1 MRLPAFKR
9 WANIPDPPPRDP
21 TKKTDVVGFRQA
33 FTDTREAFSDWKERS
48 AEKAHNHAMERQEVN
63 ERTGREKEF
72 AQRKA
77 AELDRIRAAAPVS
90 VPQVATEAI
99 APATAADL
107 EVAAATVPRS
117 NPATTAHL
125 TPEQSKQA
133 RIAAARSRRESTRQK
148 KTRI

>member
-48 AEKAHNHAMERQEVN
+48 AEKAHNHAMERQEIN

-77 AELDRIRAAAPVS
+77 AELDRIRAAAPAS
-90 VPQVATEAI
+90 IPQAATEAI
-99 APATAADL
+99 APATAADV
-107 EVAAATVPRS
+107 EVVAAVPRFNS
-117 NPATTAHL
+117 AATAQL

-148 KTRI
+148 KSRI